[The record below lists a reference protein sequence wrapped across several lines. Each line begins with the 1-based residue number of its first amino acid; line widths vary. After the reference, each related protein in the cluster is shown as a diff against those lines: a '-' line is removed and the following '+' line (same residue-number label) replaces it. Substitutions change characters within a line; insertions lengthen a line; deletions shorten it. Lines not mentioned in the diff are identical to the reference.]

1 MSRLP
6 AGWDGEAHGHWLQE
20 RRQEA
25 IRCVLSRLNAET
37 NKSVPLQLQFAYYL
51 FLSGDPASAA
61 QVLTLAYRSAPDNTE
76 VLRNLCVCLSRSD
89 QHERAVTHLVELVR
103 REPDDYLVHD
113 GLCTSLAKLGRHEEA
128 AQAGTRALTLKD
140 EAVSQ
145 PVAGWVLPAEGPDV
159 WLAEQGEKQA
169 VIAFSLWGAQP
180 RYLRGALDNVLAA
193 AYLYPG
199 WRVRFY
205 VDGSVPQGFLACLQ
219 EHGAEIKVQ
228 PDGQSQRQRLCW
240 RFQVA
245 NDPGV
250 GRFLVRDADSVL
262 NLRERLAVDDWLA
275 SGRWFHIMRDWW
287 SHTDLVLAGMWGG
300 VAGVLPPLAPLM
312 ASYQPSTMETPNI
325 DQWFLRDCLW
335 RYLRQSARVHD
346 RCFTPPGAVPWPQ
359 VAPPGNEHVGQDLFR
374 ARGDQQAIRLAPWIA
389 RLPCLR

>member
-20 RRQEA
+20 KRQEA

-89 QHERAVTHLVELVR
+89 QHERAVTHLAELVR

-145 PVAGWVLPAEGPDV
+145 PVAGWVLPA
-159 WLAEQGEKQA
+159 K
-169 VIAFSLWGAQP
+169 P
-180 RYLRGALDNVLAA
+180 R
-193 AYLYPG
+193 
-199 WRVRFY
+199 
-205 VDGSVPQGFLACLQ
+205 
-219 EHGAEIKVQ
+219 
-228 PDGQSQRQRLCW
+228 
-240 RFQVA
+240 
-245 NDPGV
+245 
-250 GRFLVRDADSVL
+250 
-262 NLRERLAVDDWLA
+262 
-275 SGRWFHIMRDWW
+275 RW
-287 SHTDLVLAGMWGG
+287 
-300 VAGVLPPLAPLM
+300 
-312 ASYQPSTMETPNI
+312 
-325 DQWFLRDCLW
+325 
-335 RYLRQSARVHD
+335 
-346 RCFTPPGAVPWPQ
+346 
-359 VAPPGNEHVGQDLFR
+359 
-374 ARGDQQAIRLAPWIA
+374 
-389 RLPCLR
+389 